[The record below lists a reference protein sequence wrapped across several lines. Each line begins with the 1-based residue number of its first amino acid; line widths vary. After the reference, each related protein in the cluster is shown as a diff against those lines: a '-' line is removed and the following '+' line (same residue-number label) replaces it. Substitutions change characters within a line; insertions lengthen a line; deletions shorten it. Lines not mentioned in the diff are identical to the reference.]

1 MEYNPL
7 HNSKL
12 FSNLEK
18 TNYTKKNSGIDW
30 IGEIPNHWEVIK
42 LGFVSKPISG
52 TLVEFDELL
61 HTKENDCKRFIT
73 IMDYT
78 TNEIPRYINLN
89 RKTCDVTK
97 EDIVMVRYGTTSGTV
112 YRGIE
117 GVLGNNLFKISVSD
131 KLNIDFLFHYLKQP
145 GFYKTLISERTGI
158 YPEIGFSVYKNQKIV
173 LPPIEEQIKISEIL
187 TSYNQNINEMIFNN
201 EKKISL
207 LKEINN
213 TISLDLL
220 SGTINLFIK

>member
-1 MEYNPL
+1 MEFNPI
-7 HNSKL
+7 HNRKL

-18 TNYTKKNSGIDW
+18 TNYNKKYSGIDW
-30 IGEIPNHWEVIK
+30 IGEIPSHWDIVK
-42 LGFVSKPISG
+42 LGFITKPITG
-52 TLVEFDELL
+52 TLVDFDELL

-78 TNEIPRYINLN
+78 TNEFPRYTRINK
-89 RKTCDVTK
+89 KTCDVTK
-97 EDIVMVRYGTTSGTV
+97 DDIVMVRYGTTSGTV
-112 YRGIE
+112 YRGID

-131 KLNIDFLFHYLKQP
+131 KLNIDFLFYYLKQP

-173 LPPIEEQIKISEIL
+173 LPPIDEQIKISQIL
-187 TSYNQNINEMIFNN
+187 TNYNQNISEMIFNN

-207 LKEINN
+207 LKEFNN

-220 SGTINLFIK
+220 SGNINLF